1 MSLNGVVNK
10 KRGKGSLSFVGFSSH
25 DRIFLHYWFYLTL
38 LEIYGFGQIERKTTR
53 FFWEF

>member
-38 LEIYGFGQIERKTTR
+38 LEINGFGQIERKTIR
-53 FFWEF
+53 FFREF